1 MRIAT
6 VGTAIVLACV
16 TLAGQAANF
25 DVQRLADGV
34 YAVIR
39 KEPAGFMVDANNVFI
54 IGDTDVVVVD
64 ANGSPGITRQ
74 VLAALRRI
82 TDKPVRYVVN
92 THYHDDHIRG
102 NSVYRDAFPGVD
114 FIAHSFAKSY
124 LPAQGALNRRNFLE
138 GAPGFLQQLKGLL
151 KDGKSLTGGPLSDDE
166 RVSMTAD
173 VALAEYVLA
182 DGAAAEAVLPTITV
196 DDRLTL
202 KRGRHT
208 IDIRHL
214 GKGHTA
220 ADLVVHLPADN
231 ILITGDLV
239 VWPVPLV
246 GDPQSIIGA
255 WSETLKAALALKPQV
270 IVPGHGPVLKET
282 GYLQTLSRMFG
293 AINDQVTALVGRG
306 ETLESVRKTVNVDE
320 YRKTLAG
327 SSPMRS
333 LLFSNY
339 VLGTRRR
346 RRLSPGRREITS
358 RDGA

>member
-1 MRIAT
+1 MRIVPIATAISLAT
-6 VGTAIVLACV
+6 VTFAV
-16 TLAGQAANF
+16 QASNF
-25 DVQRLADGV
+25 DVQQLADGV

-39 KEPAGFMVDANNVFI
+39 REPPGFMVDANNVFV

-64 ANGSPGITRQ
+64 ANGAPGITRE

-102 NSVYRDAFPGVD
+102 NAVYREAFPGVD

-124 LPAQGALNRRNFLE
+124 LPGDGAVNRKNFLE
-138 GAPGFLQQLKGLL
+138 GAPEFLNQLKGLL
-151 KDGKSLTGGPLSDDE
+151 KDGKSLTGGPLSDEE
-166 RVSMTAD
+166 RVSMTSD
-173 VALAEYVLA
+173 VSLAEYVLA
-182 DGAAAEAVLPTITV
+182 DGAAAETILPTVTV

-231 ILITGDLV
+231 ILVTGDLV
-239 VWPVPLV
+239 VWPMPLV
-246 GDPQSIIGA
+246 GDSQSHIGA
-255 WSETLKAALALKPQV
+255 WSATLTAALELKPRV
-270 IVPGHGPVLKET
+270 IVPGHGLVLKDT
-282 GYLQTLSRMFG
+282 GYLQSLSRMFG
-293 AINDQVTALVGRG
+293 AINDQVKALVARG

-320 YRKTLAG
+320 YRKQLVGNSAVRG
-327 SSPMRS
+327 
-333 LLFSNY
+333 LLFSSY
-339 VLGTRRR
+339 VMR
-346 RRLSPGRREITS
+346 PAV
-358 RDGA
+358 GAAYRQAGGK

>member
-1 MRIAT
+1 MRHLT
-6 VGTAIVLACV
+6 VVTGVVLACV

-25 DVQRLADGV
+25 DVQRLAEGV

-39 KEPAGFMVDANNVFI
+39 REPAGFMVDANNVFI

-64 ANGSPGITRQ
+64 SNGAPGITRE

-82 TDKPVRYVVN
+82 TSKPVRYVVN

-114 FIAHSFAKSY
+114 FIAHSFAKAY
-124 LPAQGALNRRNFLE
+124 LPDQGAVNRRNFLD
-138 GAPGFLQQLKGLL
+138 GAPGFVQQLKGLL
-151 KDGKSLTGGPLSDDE
+151 KDGKSLAGGPLSEDE

-182 DGAAAEAVLPTITV
+182 GSASAEAILPTVTV

-220 ADLVVHLPADN
+220 ADLVVHLPADG

-246 GDPQSIIGA
+246 GDPQSHIGA
-255 WSETLKAALALKPQV
+255 WVATLKAAQDLQPRV
-270 IVPGHGPVLKET
+270 IVPGHGLVLKDP
-282 GYLQTLSRMFG
+282 GYLDLLGRMFG
-293 AINDQVTALVGRG
+293 AINDQVTALVARG

-320 YRKTLAG
+320 YRKQLAG
-327 SSPMRS
+327 ASPMRG
-333 LLFSNY
+333 LLFTNY
-339 VLGTRRR
+339 VVRPAVAAAYRQSG
-346 RRLSPGRREITS
+346 GK
-358 RDGA
+358 